1 MAREGRHR
9 FFALVKMDAPQ
20 NPSEPLSRGIGLHGF
35 RAAALAL
42 WGEEGLRTVAARLP
56 DDARAATVDSIVLP
70 VSWYAVR
77 HTIAWEEAVW
87 EGPAARDDATF
98 HSFLDKGIELG
109 FGRMRRFFIRL
120 QSPEQI
126 IHRAPEMWRYQH
138 THGTL
143 TAVAKGNGATILLRD
158 HPFTRHPL
166 ARRATA
172 EVYRFIASL
181 TQARGKGEV
190 RQTHGSEGPDSLVVR
205 LTWTT

>member
-1 MAREGRHR
+1 MLKG
-9 FFALVKMDAPQ
+9 P
-20 NPSEPLSRGIGLHGF
+20 PSSSEPMSRGIGLHGF
-35 RAAALAL
+35 RAAVVEL
-42 WGEEGLRTVAARLP
+42 WGDDGLRAVAARLP
-56 DDARAATVDSIVLP
+56 DDARAETVDANVLP
-70 VSWYAVR
+70 VAWYPVR
-77 HTIAWEEAVW
+77 HTLAWDEAVW
-87 EGPAARDDATF
+87 DGPAARDDAAF
-98 HSFLDKGIELG
+98 VAFLDKAIELG

-126 IHRAPEMWRYQH
+126 LARAPEMWRYQH
-138 THGTL
+138 SHGTL
-143 TAVAKGNGATILLRD
+143 TATATAQGATVVLRD
-158 HPFTRHPL
+158 HPFARHPL

>member
-1 MAREGRHR
+1 
-9 FFALVKMDAPQ
+9 MDAPQ
-20 NPSEPLSRGIGLHGF
+20 NPSEPFSRGIGLHGF
-35 RAAALAL
+35 RAAVVEL
-42 WGEEGLRTVAARLP
+42 WGADGLRAVAARLP
-56 DDARAATVDSIVLP
+56 DDARTETLDSIVLP
-70 VSWYAVR
+70 VSWYPVR
-77 HTIAWEEAVW
+77 HTLAWDEAVW

-98 HSFLDKGIELG
+98 HAFLDKAIELG

-120 QSPEQI
+120 QSPAQVI
-126 IHRAPEMWRYQH
+126 SRAPEMWRYQH

-143 TAVAKGNGATILLRD
+143 TAVAKDNGATIVLRD
-158 HPFTRHPL
+158 HPFTRHAL

-205 LTWTT
+205 LTWGAA